1 MVRLAVI
8 HRNEQVRRPGGA
20 EGEEEEE
27 RKDYFAHGMK
37 VVQETQKS
45 GRECGGEGLS
55 RFGALVYRII
65 YHLDPDLLADTNYKN
80 CGSLWLSTPGV
91 YR

>member
-1 MVRLAVI
+1 MLIANWYSPALVQDAILLQVVRLAVI

-45 GRECGGEGLS
+45 GRECGAFIMTFMKLI
-55 RFGALVYRII
+55 L
-65 YHLDPDLLADTNYKN
+65 PWKQ
-80 CGSLWLSTPGV
+80 
-91 YR
+91 

>member
-1 MVRLAVI
+1 MIRLAVI

-45 GRECGGEGLS
+45 GRECKEI
-55 RFGALVYRII
+55 V
-65 YHLDPDLLADTNYKN
+65 
-80 CGSLWLSTPGV
+80 
-91 YR
+91 